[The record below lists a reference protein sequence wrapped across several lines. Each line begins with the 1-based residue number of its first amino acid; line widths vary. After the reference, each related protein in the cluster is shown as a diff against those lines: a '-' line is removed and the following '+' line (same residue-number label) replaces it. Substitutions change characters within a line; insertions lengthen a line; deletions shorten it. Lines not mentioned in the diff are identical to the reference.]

1 MKLNSLTHF
10 SLALLAAVL
19 LQACGGGSSSETL
32 SDNGSNNLPVL
43 EQGQQATDSDGDGV
57 PDINDA
63 EPNNINVAG
72 TLTIRRDI
80 GGVTGAGGTEFRR
93 YNTVG
98 FPYRSYTDDDSDG
111 NWENEYSYN
120 GYRQVSQR
128 LTDTD
133 DDGDFDQ
140 TYTNTY
146 NGSLVSQRYAQGN
159 TANYTHDYIYSE
171 SGVLTQINKDTDNDG
186 NLDLRD
192 IFTYVEGTYNAPDL
206 VELDVDNLDAAS
218 ATIDY
223 IYTDDVLTSV
233 NYDTDND
240 TVIDESVSYTYHENG
255 QVETVSYEDTG
266 DSNPERIFNYSDDGV
281 LQTAIE
287 DDDSDG
293 TADLTETY
301 FYDGNR
307 VIRIE
312 GDTDNDTIADQET
325 LFTYTS
331 VGLADTIIET
341 VNGETD
347 VTYTYFYD
355 ADGRLTSVTKDVAG
369 STAEDE
375 AVVITW
381 DGYVGFVFFSFEF

>member
-1 MKLNSLTHF
+1 
-10 SLALLAAVL
+10 
-19 LQACGGGSSSETL
+19 
-32 SDNGSNNLPVL
+32 
-43 EQGQQATDSDGDGV
+43 
-57 PDINDA
+57 
-63 EPNNINVAG
+63 
-72 TLTIRRDI
+72 
-80 GGVTGAGGTEFRR
+80 
-93 YNTVG
+93 
-98 FPYRSYTDDDSDG
+98 
-111 NWENEYSYN
+111 
-120 GYRQVSQR
+120 
-128 LTDTD
+128 
-133 DDGDFDQ
+133 
-140 TYTNTY
+140 
-146 NGSLVSQRYAQGN
+146 
-159 TANYTHDYIYSE
+159 
-171 SGVLTQINKDTDNDG
+171 VLTQINKDTDNDG

-233 NYDTDND
+233 NDDTDND